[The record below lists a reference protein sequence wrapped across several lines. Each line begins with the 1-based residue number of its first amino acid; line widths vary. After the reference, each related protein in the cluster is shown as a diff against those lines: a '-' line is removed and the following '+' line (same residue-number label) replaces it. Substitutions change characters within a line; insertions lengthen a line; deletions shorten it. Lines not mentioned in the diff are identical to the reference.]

1 MPMERSER
9 SISSISAK
17 SKIKRLKSV
26 KSVKQTKNNNNQLEA
41 QKPTVKD
48 LAQKVKEHQPTPALA
63 LVKEERKKSL

>member
-1 MPMERSER
+1 M
-9 SISSISAK
+9 
-17 SKIKRLKSV
+17 